1 MEEVKISTAGD
12 SALLIEFGQEISPEI
27 NARITAFVH
36 LLKAQRIEGVQDMI
50 PAFTSLLINYDPR
63 VVNYKTLTKR
73 LQKLLKLDVNEE
85 TSTSRVFEIPVC
97 YGGEYGPD
105 IENIAKNA
113 GLTEEEVI
121 KIHSS
126 KDYLIYMLGFLPGFS
141 YLGGLDERIHTPR
154 LANPRIRIPA
164 GSVGIGG
171 SQTGIYPLDSP
182 GGWQLLGLTPVKTY
196 DPERENPILFEAGDY
211 ALLKSNGARRFF
223 QPHPGQDRSGV
234 DNGFRLLSKSRPLV
248 KFLLRNKRWVLKPP
262 CTEQHPRNAPYR
274 ASFEV

>member
-196 DPERENPILFEAGDY
+196 DPGR
-211 ALLKSNGARRFF
+211 
-223 QPHPGQDRSGV
+223 
-234 DNGFRLLSKSRPLV
+234 
-248 KFLLRNKRWVLKPP
+248 
-262 CTEQHPRNAPYR
+262 
-274 ASFEV
+274 

>member
-1 MEEVKISTAGD
+1 M
-12 SALLIEFGQEISPEI
+12 
-27 NARITAFVH
+27 
-36 LLKAQRIEGVQDMI
+36 
-50 PAFTSLLINYDPR
+50 
-63 VVNYKTLTKR
+63 VNYKTLTKR

-85 TSTSRVFEIPVC
+85 ASASRVFEIPVC

-164 GSVGIGG
+164 GSVAMVALRQEFIRLIHQEDG
-171 SQTGIYPLDSP
+171 SY
-182 GGWQLLGLTPVKTY
+182 
-196 DPERENPILFEAGDY
+196 
-211 ALLKSNGARRFF
+211 
-223 QPHPGQDRSGV
+223 
-234 DNGFRLLSKSRPLV
+234 LV
-248 KFLLRNKRWVLKPP
+248 
-262 CTEQHPRNAPYR
+262 
-274 ASFEV
+274 

>member
-196 DPERENPILFEAGDY
+196 EWTVW
-211 ALLKSNGARRFF
+211 ALQWGMLSVISRRTA
-223 QPHPGQDRSGV
+223 SV
-234 DNGFRLLSKSRPLV
+234 WSKHRGSTRIY
-248 KFLLRNKRWVLKPP
+248 LLRSEERRVGKECRSRWS
-262 CTEQHPRNAPYR
+262 PYH
-274 ASFEV
+274 

>member
-36 LLKAQRIEGVQDMI
+36 LLKAQHIEGVQDMI

-85 TSTSRVFEIPVC
+85 ASTSRVFEIPVC

-105 IENIAKNA
+105 IENIAKNT

-211 ALLKSNGARRFF
+211 IRFVPVSEEEYLKIKEQVENGTYECII
-223 QPHPGQDRSGV
+223 HT
-234 DNGFRLLSKSRPLV
+234 K
-248 KFLLRNKRWVLKPP
+248 
-262 CTEQHPRNAPYR
+262 
-274 ASFEV
+274 EV

>member
-1 MEEVKISTAGD
+1 M
-12 SALLIEFGQEISPEI
+12 
-27 NARITAFVH
+27 
-36 LLKAQRIEGVQDMI
+36 
-50 PAFTSLLINYDPR
+50 
-63 VVNYKTLTKR
+63 VNYKTLTKR

-97 YGGEYGPD
+97 YGEEYGPD

-196 DPERENPILFEAGDY
+196 DPGREIQFFLKLEIISVLYLFQK
-211 ALLKSNGARRFF
+211 KSIKIKEQVENGTY
-223 QPHPGQDRSGV
+223 QCIIHT
-234 DNGFRLLSKSRPLV
+234 K
-248 KFLLRNKRWVLKPP
+248 
-262 CTEQHPRNAPYR
+262 
-274 ASFEV
+274 EV

>member
-121 KIHSS
+121 KIPSS
-126 KDYLIYMLGFLPGFS
+126 QDSLIYEKKMLPVFEAADRWLDIYFQGKEPDFLPPVSFACGSEFRQEVLESVALRQEFIRLIHQEDGS
-141 YLGGLDERIHTPR
+141 YL
-154 LANPRIRIPA
+154 
-164 GSVGIGG
+164 V
-171 SQTGIYPLDSP
+171 
-182 GGWQLLGLTPVKTY
+182 
-196 DPERENPILFEAGDY
+196 
-211 ALLKSNGARRFF
+211 
-223 QPHPGQDRSGV
+223 
-234 DNGFRLLSKSRPLV
+234 
-248 KFLLRNKRWVLKPP
+248 
-262 CTEQHPRNAPYR
+262 
-274 ASFEV
+274 

>member
-36 LLKAQRIEGVQDMI
+36 LLKAQRIEVWQDMI
-50 PAFTSLLINYDPR
+50 PAFTISLINYDPR

-73 LQKLLKLDVNEE
+73 LQKLLKLDVNERHRHPE
-85 TSTSRVFEIPVC
+85 FLKSQYVMAENTDQILKISQKCWFNGRRGYQDTFFQRLLDLHAWIL
-97 YGGEYGPD
+97 PD
-105 IENIAKNA
+105 
-113 GLTEEEVI
+113 
-121 KIHSS
+121 
-126 KDYLIYMLGFLPGFS
+126 FS

-182 GGWQLLGLTPVKTY
+182 GGWQLLGLDT
-196 DPERENPILFEAGDY
+196 
-211 ALLKSNGARRFF
+211 
-223 QPHPGQDRSGV
+223 
-234 DNGFRLLSKSRPLV
+234 SKNL
-248 KFLLRNKRWVLKPP
+248 
-262 CTEQHPRNAPYR
+262 
-274 ASFEV
+274 

>member
-1 MEEVKISTAGD
+1 
-12 SALLIEFGQEISPEI
+12 
-27 NARITAFVH
+27 
-36 LLKAQRIEGVQDMI
+36 MI

-85 TSTSRVFEIPVC
+85 TSTSRIFEIPVC

-211 ALLKSNGARRFF
+211 IRFVPVSEEEYLKDQRTG
-223 QPHPGQDRSGV
+223 
-234 DNGFRLLSKSRPLV
+234 
-248 KFLLRNKRWVLKPP
+248 
-262 CTEQHPRNAPYR
+262 
-274 ASFEV
+274 

>member
-36 LLKAQRIEGVQDMI
+36 LLKAQRIEGVQ
-50 PAFTSLLINYDPR
+50 
-63 VVNYKTLTKR
+63 VNYKTLTKR

-85 TSTSRVFEIPVC
+85 ASASRVFEIPVC

-121 KIHSS
+121 KIHTS

-211 ALLKSNGARRFF
+211 IRFVPVSEEEYLKIKEQVENGTYECII
-223 QPHPGQDRSGV
+223 HT
-234 DNGFRLLSKSRPLV
+234 K
-248 KFLLRNKRWVLKPP
+248 
-262 CTEQHPRNAPYR
+262 
-274 ASFEV
+274 EV

>member
-36 LLKAQRIEGVQDMI
+36 LLK
-50 PAFTSLLINYDPR
+50 
-63 VVNYKTLTKR
+63 
-73 LQKLLKLDVNEE
+73 LDVNEE
-85 TSTSRVFEIPVC
+85 TSTSRIFEIPVC

-164 GSVGIGG
+164 GSV
-171 SQTGIYPLDSP
+171 
-182 GGWQLLGLTPVKTY
+182 
-196 DPERENPILFEAGDY
+196 ENFTVYSVWKNHDLW
-211 ALLKSNGARRFF
+211 
-223 QPHPGQDRSGV
+223 
-234 DNGFRLLSKSRPLV
+234 
-248 KFLLRNKRWVLKPP
+248 RNRDM
-262 CTEQHPRNAPYR
+262 YR
-274 ASFEV
+274 ATAWT

>member
-36 LLKAQRIEGVQDMI
+36 LLKAQHIEGVQDLI

-63 VVNYKTLTKR
+63 VVNYKSLTKR

-85 TSTSRVFEIPVC
+85 ASAFRVFEIPVC

-113 GLTEEEVI
+113 GLSEEEVI

-154 LANPRIRIPA
+154 LANPRIKIPA

-211 ALLKSNGARRFF
+211 IRFVPVSEEEYLKIKEQVKNGTYECVI
-223 QPHPGQDRSGV
+223 HT
-234 DNGFRLLSKSRPLV
+234 K
-248 KFLLRNKRWVLKPP
+248 
-262 CTEQHPRNAPYR
+262 
-274 ASFEV
+274 EV

>member
-27 NARITAFVH
+27 NARIISCTPSIRCAFKRCT
-36 LLKAQRIEGVQDMI
+36 KAVI

-85 TSTSRVFEIPVC
+85 TSTSRIFEIPVC

-211 ALLKSNGARRFF
+211 IRFVPVSEEEYLKIKEQVENGTYECII
-223 QPHPGQDRSGV
+223 HT
-234 DNGFRLLSKSRPLV
+234 K
-248 KFLLRNKRWVLKPP
+248 
-262 CTEQHPRNAPYR
+262 
-274 ASFEV
+274 EV

>member
-36 LLKAQRIEGVQDMI
+36 LLKAQHIEGVQDMI

-63 VVNYKTLTKR
+63 MVNYKTLTKR

-85 TSTSRVFEIPVC
+85 ASASRVFEIPVC

-126 KDYLIYMLGFLPGFS
+126 KEFIHQDWRTQESEFRQEVLGSVALRQEFIRLIHQEDGS
-141 YLGGLDERIHTPR
+141 YL
-154 LANPRIRIPA
+154 
-164 GSVGIGG
+164 V
-171 SQTGIYPLDSP
+171 
-182 GGWQLLGLTPVKTY
+182 
-196 DPERENPILFEAGDY
+196 
-211 ALLKSNGARRFF
+211 
-223 QPHPGQDRSGV
+223 
-234 DNGFRLLSKSRPLV
+234 
-248 KFLLRNKRWVLKPP
+248 
-262 CTEQHPRNAPYR
+262 
-274 ASFEV
+274 

>member
-12 SALLIEFGQEISPEI
+12 SALLIEFGQEISTEI

-171 SQTGIYPLDSP
+171 SQTGIYRLDSP

-211 ALLKSNGARRFF
+211 IRFVPVSEEEYLKIKEQVENGTYECII
-223 QPHPGQDRSGV
+223 HT
-234 DNGFRLLSKSRPLV
+234 K
-248 KFLLRNKRWVLKPP
+248 
-262 CTEQHPRNAPYR
+262 
-274 ASFEV
+274 EV